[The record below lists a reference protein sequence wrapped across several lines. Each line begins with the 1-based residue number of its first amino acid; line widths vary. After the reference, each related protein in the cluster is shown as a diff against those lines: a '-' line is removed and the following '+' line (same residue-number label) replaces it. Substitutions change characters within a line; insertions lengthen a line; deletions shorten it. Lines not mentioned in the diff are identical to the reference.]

1 MIRKRFSDSGDEFLN
16 RAAYFLYYD
25 GNHYRYLFDEET
37 RKNRN
42 ILIEHFG
49 EIHGHSEED
58 KKKVDYSK
66 CDETAYDLPL
76 SKLNRPAE
84 WDDIVLP
91 QYNFAIT
98 QEIIRMPQSLIPYE
112 KI

>member
-1 MIRKRFSDSGDEFLN
+1 M
-16 RAAYFLYYD
+16 
-25 GNHYRYLFDEET
+25 
-37 RKNRN
+37 
-42 ILIEHFG
+42 IEHFG

-112 KI
+112 KYRPNSYYTNFLISAINCKED

>member
-1 MIRKRFSDSGDEFLN
+1 MEKSTDTAKKIR
-16 RAAYFLYYD
+16 
-25 GNHYRYLFDEET
+25 
-37 RKNRN
+37 RKW
-42 ILIEHFG
+42 IIQ
-49 EIHGHSEED
+49 
-58 KKKVDYSK
+58 K

-112 KI
+112 KNIGQTVIIQISSFLQLTAKKIKK